1 MQARSLRGPVYS
13 SLCLRLCIQTVFFK
27 MYNIL
32 KSEMFEKTDNH
43 MSKNAVYIHTNG
55 TEVSDK
61 TKVLLQS
68 KLARSG
74 FEVLSE
80 FREDAELAICIG
92 GDGAFLDAVHKFGFP
107 HVPFIGINT
116 GHLGFF
122 QEILPE
128 QLDEFIFNYKQGKYS
143 LQPLSTVKA
152 EVVTARHGGSMSCLP
167 NALETAENEEFR
179 ALNEVLIKS
188 AHSRSIHLNISIGG
202 SFIERFSGD
211 GILVATS
218 AGSTGYNYSLGGS
231 IVDPRLKLLQ
241 VTPIAPM
248 NTTAYRSFT
257 SSILLPFDMTIGI
270 IPESENAELCV
281 AVDGIEYKYDNIKEI
296 NISMAGTFVNLL
308 RFEGYDF
315 WNKVKTK
322 FL

>member
-1 MQARSLRGPVYS
+1 MILRKCS
-13 SLCLRLCIQTVFFK
+13 SQVASQTVRSHSPQNQPIVR
-27 MYNIL
+27 YL
-32 KSEMFEKTDNH
+32 KKADDY
-43 MSKNAVYIHTNG
+43 MSKNAIYIHTNG
-55 TEVSDK
+55 TEVSAK
-61 TKVLLQS
+61 TKEMLQS
-68 KLARSG
+68 KLERSG
-74 FEVLSE
+74 IPVLSE
-80 FREDAELAICIG
+80 FRSDAELVVCIG
-92 GDGAFLDAVHKFGFP
+92 GDGAFLDAVHKFEFP

-128 QLDEFIFNYKQGKYS
+128 QLDEFIFNYKQRKYS

-152 EVVTARHGGSMSCLP
+152 EVIGTEYTE
-167 NALETAENEEFR
+167 NASDSDGKCASEFR

-257 SSILLPFDMTIGI
+257 SSILLPSDMTIGI
-270 IPESENAELCV
+270 IPETENSELCV
-281 AVDGIEYKYDNIKEI
+281 AVDGIEHKYGDIKEI
-296 NISMAGTFVNLL
+296 NISMAGTVVNLL

>member
-1 MQARSLRGPVYS
+1 
-13 SLCLRLCIQTVFFK
+13 
-27 MYNIL
+27 
-32 KSEMFEKTDNH
+32 
-43 MSKNAVYIHTNG
+43 MSNKAVYIHTNG
-55 TEVSDK
+55 TELSDK
-61 TKVLLQS
+61 TKELLRS
-68 KLARSG
+68 KLERSG
-74 FEVLSE
+74 FTVLSE
-80 FREDAELAICIG
+80 FKTDAELAICVG
-92 GDGAFLDAVHKFGFP
+92 GDGAFLDAVHKFEFP
-107 HVPFIGINT
+107 PVPFIGINT

-152 EVVTARHGGSMSCLP
+152 EVVDGRISGNDSSFSGPRTALRSGERKMSFVP
-167 NALETAENEEFR
+167 ETLETAEFR

-188 AHSRSIHLNISIGG
+188 AQSRSIHLNISIGG

-257 SSILLPFDMTIGI
+257 SSILLPSDMTIGI

-296 NISMAGTFVNLL
+296 NISMAETFVNLL